1 MRVGSYFILE
11 CIVTNDPQSPNVLEF
26 KWFKGSTIIDTGRQW
41 TISNFMDRLDN
52 NKFTSRL
59 ITTNRVDQQYNGKY
73 TCSVYDS
80 MNAIDIRQSTNIIV
94 EGEQLL
100 HVT

>member
-1 MRVGSYFILE
+1 MTVGSYFILE
-11 CIVTNDPQSPNVLEF
+11 CIATNDPQSPNRLEF
-26 KWFKGSTIIDTGRQW
+26 KWFRESAIINDGDW
-41 TISNFMDRLDN
+41 IIVNSVDRLDN
-52 NKFTSRL
+52 NKITSRL
-59 ITTNRVDQQYNGKY
+59 ITTNKVDHQYNGRY

-80 MNAIDIRQSTNIIV
+80 MIATDIEQSTNVIV